1 MAHITTLP
9 TEILLE
15 IDNYLN
21 YPLSIDGI
29 ALVSTCKSL
38 WTRIGGNILYHRGA
52 IKDRNRAREAEAG
65 EIARM
70 TAELMDIEEGEIV
83 ETEDVAVVEGEGP
96 NLIVLKEH
104 EPNTDNPDG
113 WPTFD
118 QVTRTFLNRAIRRC
132 GDLGKLELIVD
143 MYVEILPEAFRGAW
157 HGLGEMT
164 PIHTAIRARRLE
176 VVHMLFAKGLAPEC
190 NDTVLGRPLMVWGP
204 SEGEG
209 YYWGNPQEGLQQAVR
224 FDSTLFNVAL
234 QARAED
240 ICLYLLKSFY
250 QIRFDRRTSNIDLNM
265 VALYLGY
272 AEEYEMYFLLDGILD
287 YVKNRLEVPLGYE
300 RVLRYLLLL
309 VSNDGWHDLPIERF
323 PVGYFVGDR
332 ESPLFGAEVNRS
344 AFPNRSHIL
353 DRLLARGAGDAE
365 MVFSEEEDPSE
376 TLNGPLTILVQQ
388 GYPWSATHI
397 LRHQI
402 AEEKVDGGDIMEAL
416 MTREAVTYESLD
428 FLRFVWAH
436 GRRSLHQGELSEEES
451 TRAVERCWSVCLGH
465 ATLPEAEPEAP
476 DSAYSLLKAVVRP
489 NLFHLCCA
497 IMSYGPDIVDDLI
510 LNHGLCAHRE
520 LATDNGA
527 VGLWY
532 DEELFGET
540 DFSFARTAFDVA
552 VATWDWGM
560 AGGSS
565 RFIGAMTTLCRL
577 VYHCGAPKSWSKKTV
592 RKLIE
597 MWRYYAIKDNYVYDE
612 HSDEWRP
619 REGLEEAAREVL
631 LIDWREASDEEIVES
646 ALPVFFWEIRDA
658 FQCGRDYVDVEKTD
672 ASLSNDEV

>member
-52 IKDRNRAREAEAG
+52 IKDRNRAREAEAD

-143 MYVEILPEAFRGAW
+143 MVSRPNATTRSWGDRSWSGVLPR
-157 HGLGEMT
+157 
-164 PIHTAIRARRLE
+164 
-176 VVHMLFAKGLAPEC
+176 
-190 NDTVLGRPLMVWGP
+190 
-204 SEGEG
+204 GEG

-272 AEEYEMYFLLDGILD
+272 AEEYEMYFLLDAILD

-388 GYPWSATHI
+388 GYPWSATRI
-397 LRHQI
+397 LCHQI

-436 GRRSLHQGELSEEES
+436 GRRWLHQGELSEEEN

-510 LNHGLCAHRE
+510 LNYGLCAHRE

-560 AGGSS
+560 ASGSS

-672 ASLSNDEV
+672 AGVSNDEV